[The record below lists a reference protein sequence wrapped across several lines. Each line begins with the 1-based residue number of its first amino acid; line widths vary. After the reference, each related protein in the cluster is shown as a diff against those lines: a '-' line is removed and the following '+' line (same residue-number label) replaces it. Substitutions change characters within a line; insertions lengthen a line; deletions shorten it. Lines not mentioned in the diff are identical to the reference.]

1 MNEITL
7 IGRLTKDP
15 ELNKT
20 STDKAVSRI
29 SIAVNRPTEKD
40 EADYF
45 DVSVWNV
52 AAENAVK
59 YLKKG
64 SKIAVHGSMRQ
75 NRYETKEG
83 EERVRYEVLA
93 ARIEYLDS
101 ATNTIKSPLIEEIEE
116 EEIPYIDEQM
126 SV

>member
-20 STDKAVSRI
+20 STDKAVCRI
-29 SIAVNRPTEKD
+29 SIAVNRPTDKD
-40 EADYF
+40 ETDYF
-45 DVSVWNV
+45 DISLWN
-52 AAENAVK
+52 ASAENAVK

-83 EERVRYEVLA
+83 EKRVRYEVLA

-101 ATNTIKSPLIEEIEE
+101 TTSTAKSPLIEEVEE
-116 EEIPYIDEQM
+116 EELPFADEQM
-126 SV
+126 SI